1 MSDMPDASLTKPRA
15 TILLIED
22 NLADQEMT
30 RRALARVDGSIQL
43 VIVDDGERALDYLL
57 QRDAYGSND
66 AAPRPD
72 LVLLDLNLP
81 KLSGKELICC
91 IRREERLRHLPL
103 LVLTTSQAEEDVLE
117 SYRLGCNSY
126 LVKPSRFD
134 QFVATI
140 DRVVQYWLAT
150 VCRPPKS

>member
-1 MSDMPDASLTKPRA
+1 MPDTIATQPRA

-30 RRALARVDGSIQL
+30 RRALARVDASIQL
-43 VIVDDGERALDYLL
+43 VIVDDGELALDYLL
-57 QRDAYGSND
+57 QRDVYSSAE

-81 KLSGKELICC
+81 KLSGKDLICR
-91 IRREERLRHLPL
+91 IRQDERLRHVPL
-103 LVLTTSQAEEDVLE
+103 LVLTTSQADEDVLE

-126 LVKPSRFD
+126 LVKPCRFD
-134 QFVATI
+134 QFVTTI
-140 DRVVQYWLAT
+140 DRVVQYWLTT
-150 VCRPPKS
+150 VRRPPKS

>member
-1 MSDMPDASLTKPRA
+1 MPEANAIKPRA

-30 RRALARVDGSIQL
+30 RRALARVDASIQL
-43 VIVDDGERALDYLL
+43 VIVDDGEQALDYLL
-57 QRDAYGSND
+57 RRDIYCRAEDS
-66 AAPRPD
+66 PRPD

-81 KLSGKELICC
+81 KLSGKDLIAR
-91 IRREERLRHLPL
+91 IRGHEQIRHVPL
-103 LVLTTSQAEEDVLE
+103 LVLTTSQADEDVLE

-134 QFVATI
+134 QFVSAI
-140 DRVVQYWLAT
+140 ERVMAYWLAT
-150 VCRPPKS
+150 VCRPPK

>member
-1 MSDMPDASLTKPRA
+1 MPDANVTKPRA
-15 TILLIED
+15 TILLVED

-30 RRALARVDGSIQL
+30 RRALARVDGTIRL
-43 VIVDDGERALDYLL
+43 AIVDDGEQALDYLL
-57 QRDAYGSND
+57 QRDIYSPAES
-66 AAPRPD
+66 APRPD

-81 KLSGKELICC
+81 KLSGKDLICR
-91 IRREERLRHLPL
+91 IRQQELLRHLPL
-103 LVLTTSQAEEDVLE
+103 LVLTTSQADEDVLE

-150 VCRPPKS
+150 VCRPPQ

>member
-1 MSDMPDASLTKPRA
+1 MPDANATKPRA

-30 RRALARVDGSIQL
+30 RRALARVDKSIQL
-43 VIVDDGERALDYLL
+43 VIVDDGEQALDYLL
-57 QRDAYGSND
+57 RRDIYCRAEDS
-66 AAPRPD
+66 PRPD

-81 KLSGKELICC
+81 KLSGKDLIAR
-91 IRREERLRHLPL
+91 IRQHEAIRHVPL
-103 LVLTTSQAEEDVLE
+103 LVLTTSQADEDVLE

-134 QFVATI
+134 QFVTSI
-140 DRVVQYWLAT
+140 EGVIHYWLAT
-150 VCRPPKS
+150 VCRPPT